1 MTSLILSKFDLRSQ
15 FQESSILGP
24 CIYQKVDFSDYHTRS
39 NAYHVFEMVT
49 WLKKIFWYVDLLTYN
64 FCPYMIWKVNLK
76 EFLFEDPLF
85 F

>member
-1 MTSLILSKFDLRSQ
+1 MTSLILSKFDLRNQ

-24 CIYQKVDFSDYHTRS
+24 CIYQKVDFSDYHTRG

-49 WLKKIFWYVDLLTYN
+49 WLKKKFWYVDLLTYN
-64 FCPYMIWKVNLK
+64 VFPYMTLNVNLK